1 MATHERGGSSVA
13 AELPAREGE
22 LRYFSRQPILNAAGH
37 VHGYE
42 LLFRNGPKRS
52 HRRDRVEA
60 VETMLDSAV
69 MFGLEGL
76 TNGLPAFVS
85 CTEDALIKELVL
97 VLTPHLTVLCLPASC
112 APSDKLVDA
121 LQKLK
126 IRGYRLTLDDF
137 CWHDKLQP
145 LMEQADYVRLDF
157 RRFGGEEQRRLR
169 QIRDGST
176 IAVAQKAE
184 TPEDYQAAE
193 ANGFTL
199 FQGNYFCR
207 PVLLKKRKAPA
218 NCGLHF
224 ELVREIYRHPIDV
237 GKISQLVRRDASLTY
252 RLLRLVNSPV
262 YAIQQEIQRIES
274 AILALGEE
282 TFRRVVSLAVMS
294 ELNMNQPVEI
304 LHMALVRARFCELGA
319 GQCGHAPAEQ
329 YLLGMLSLLPVM
341 LGLPME
347 EITPTLPLRAEIC
360 EALAGTSNPERCLLD
375 WLEFHERGEW
385 EACDGIAAAHG
396 MDRKE
401 LARCYEEAVLW
412 AGASLHS
419 AVA

>member
-1 MATHERGGSSVA
+1 VS
-13 AELPAREGE
+13 AEQPAREGE
-22 LRYFSRQPILNAAGH
+22 LRYFSRQPILNATGH

-42 LLFRNGPKRS
+42 LLFRNGPKPGY
-52 HRRDRVEA
+52 RRDCGEA

-76 TNGLPAFVS
+76 TNGLPAFVA
-85 CTEDALIKELVL
+85 CTEEALVKELVL
-97 VLTPHLTVLCLPASC
+97 VLTPSLTVLCLPASC
-112 APSDKLVDA
+112 APSDKLVEA
-121 LQKLK
+121 LRSLK
-126 IRGYRLTLDDF
+126 TRGYRLALDDF
-137 CWHDKLQP
+137 CWRDKLQP
-145 LMEQADYVRLDF
+145 LVEQADYVRLDF
-157 RRFGGEEQRRLR
+157 RRFDAEEQRRLLR
-169 QIRDGST
+169 IRGGST
-176 IAVAQKAE
+176 IAVAQKTE

-193 ANGFTL
+193 AKGFTL

-207 PVLLKKRKAPA
+207 PVLLRKRKAPA

-237 GKISQLVRRDASLTY
+237 GKIGQLVRRDASLTY

-262 YAIQQEIQRIES
+262 YAIQQEIRRIES

-304 LHMALVRARFCELGA
+304 LHLALIRARFCELSA
-319 GQCGHAPAEQ
+319 SRCDQAPAEQ
-329 YLLGMLSLLPVM
+329 YLLGMLSLLPAM

-360 EALAGTSNPERCLLD
+360 EALAGTSNPERYLLD

-385 EACDGIAAAHG
+385 TACDGIAAAHG
-396 MDRKE
+396 LDRKE
-401 LARCYEEAVLW
+401 LARRYEEAVVW
-412 AGASLHS
+412 AGTSLHS
-419 AVA
+419 AAA

>member
-1 MATHERGGSSVA
+1 MAAQDRAGSSVF
-13 AELPAREGE
+13 AEQPAQAGE
-22 LRYFSRQPILNAAGH
+22 LRYFSRQPILNATGH

-42 LLFRNGPKRS
+42 LLFRNGPKPG

-60 VETMLDSAV
+60 VETMLDGVV

-76 TNGLPAFVS
+76 TNGLPAFVT
-85 CTEDALIKELVL
+85 CTEDALVKELVL
-97 VLTPHLTVLCLPASC
+97 VLTPHLTVLCLPSRC
-112 APSDKLVDA
+112 APSDKLIEA
-121 LQKLK
+121 LRRLK
-126 IRGYRLTLDDF
+126 IRGYRLALDDF
-137 CWHDKLQP
+137 CWHDKPKP
-145 LMEQADYVRLDF
+145 LMKLADYVRLDF
-157 RRFGGEEQRRLR
+157 KRSDVEEQRQLGR
-169 QIRDGST
+169 IRGGAT
-176 IAVAQKAE
+176 IAGAQKAE
-184 TPEDYQAAE
+184 TPEDYQAA
-193 ANGFTL
+193 AAMGFTL

-207 PVLLKKRKAPA
+207 PVLLRKRKAPA

-224 ELVREIYRHPIDV
+224 ELVRETYRHPIDL

-262 YAIQQEIQRIES
+262 YAIQQEIRRIES
-274 AILALGEE
+274 AIIALGEE
-282 TFRRVVSLAVMS
+282 TFRRVVSLAVIS
-294 ELNMNQPVEI
+294 ELNTNQPVEI
-304 LHMALVRARFCELGA
+304 LHMALIRARFCELGA
-319 GQCGHAPAEQ
+319 NQCDHAPAEQ
-329 YLLGMLSLLPVM
+329 YLLGMLSLLPVL

-360 EALAGTSNPERCLLD
+360 EALAETSNPEPCLLD

-385 EACDGIAAAHG
+385 EACDGIAAAHSL
-396 MDRKE
+396 DSKE